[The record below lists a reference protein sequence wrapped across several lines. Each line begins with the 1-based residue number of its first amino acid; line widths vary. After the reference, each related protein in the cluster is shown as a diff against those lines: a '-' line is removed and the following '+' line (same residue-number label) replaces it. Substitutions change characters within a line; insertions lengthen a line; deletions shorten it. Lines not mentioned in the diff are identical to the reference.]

1 MIAMGKEALAKA
13 PGADRQYFSPG
24 VSRGFPN
31 GISYWLWQ
39 NAHPNGNWLD
49 IEFEVSEKFWKE
61 CTKNIF
67 FKGMSRSDIK
77 ESAAGGKVTVSF

>member
-1 MIAMGKEALAKA
+1 MAKA

-24 VSRGFPN
+24 VSSAYPN

-39 NAHPNGNWLD
+39 NANPKGNWLD
-49 IEFEVSEKFWKE
+49 VEFEVSEKFWKE

-77 ESAAGGKVTVSF
+77 ESAAGGVVTASF